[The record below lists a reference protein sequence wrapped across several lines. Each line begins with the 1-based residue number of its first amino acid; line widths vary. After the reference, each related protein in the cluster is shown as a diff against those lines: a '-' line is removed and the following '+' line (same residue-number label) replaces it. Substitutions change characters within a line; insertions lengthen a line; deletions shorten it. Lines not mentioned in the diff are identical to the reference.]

1 MREQTKVVRRFRY
14 RDILFFWKF
23 VSPLWRLGL
32 ASLLLTVLSTALGSV
47 LPLSVKVV
55 VDYIIMKKD
64 VTGIGA
70 FFSSHHLALLADPA
84 MHVIASLNLMVIT
97 ILIIGALIGFI
108 GVIEKLISQRF
119 QQEITFNAQTTLF
132 EHVLRFPLSIIKEK
146 QVGYLMSRVS
156 GDVGMLQFFFSR
168 ALPQLIT
175 NLFYCLFGFM
185 ILFALDRTTFL
196 VLLGILPLLFM
207 VNYFFASK
215 ARAVSYREME
225 RNAEVSRDMQEVFAG
240 AEVVKSYVAEK
251 SAAEKVSGRLRELF
265 STRLHSTLLSTVS
278 GSLTQTA
285 KLVVTLTIVVLGVHG
300 IERGAMTIGD
310 LTTALAYVVSLSG
323 KLTGIS
329 STVLSFQSVFASMG
343 RLMELFETVPEN
355 ELHNSS
361 SQVKPVDIKGSI
373 EFSGASFSYNADK
386 TVLDGISCIAHPGE
400 TIAIM
405 GESGAGKTTLVN
417 LLLKFHRPTSGTISI
432 DGYDLQQID
441 TSWWRKHVGIVSQDV
456 FLFNDTIEHNIK
468 YGCPEAGSDEVVRA
482 AKNAHVHDDIMMLP
496 QGYKTKVGERGWSF
510 SLGQRQRISIARAF
524 LKDPAILI
532 LDEPSSALDSETE
545 ALLWESLEQL
555 AKNRTTFIISHRISV
570 AGIAD
575 RVFRLDQGK
584 IRELDA
590 CVSGDR

>member
-1 MREQTKVVRRFRY
+1 MRGKGRAEQGFRY
-14 RDILFFWKF
+14 GDILFFWKF
-23 VSPLWRLGL
+23 VKPLWRLGL

-55 VDYIIMKKD
+55 VDCIIMKKG
-64 VTGIGA
+64 VTGIGV
-70 FFSSHHLALLADPA
+70 FFSSHHLAFLAGPA
-84 MHVIASLNLMVIT
+84 MHLAGSLNVMVIT
-97 ILIIGALIGFI
+97 ILIVGALIGLI

-168 ALPQLIT
+168 ALPQLMT
-175 NLFYCLFGFM
+175 NVFYCLFGFM
-185 ILFALDRTTFL
+185 ILFALDRTIFL
-196 VLLGILPLLFM
+196 VLLWILPALFV
-207 VNYFFASK
+207 VNYFFASR

-225 RNAEVSRDMQEVFAG
+225 RSAEVSRDMQEVISG
-240 AEVVKSYVAEK
+240 AEVVKSSVAEK

-265 STRLHSTLLSTVS
+265 SIRLYSTLLTTVS

-285 KLVVTLTIVVLGVHG
+285 KLVVTLIIVVLGVHG

-355 ELHNSS
+355 DVHADLSL
-361 SQVKPVDIKGSI
+361 VRPVEIKGTV
-373 EFSGASFSYNADK
+373 EFSGVSFSYNTDK

-417 LLLKFHRPTSGTISI
+417 LLLKFHRPSSGTISI
-432 DGYDLQQID
+432 DGYDLQLLD
-441 TSWWRKHVGIVSQDV
+441 TSWWRMHVGIVSQDV
-456 FLFNDTIEHNIK
+456 FLFNDTIENNIK
-468 YGCPEAGSDEVVRA
+468 YGSPEAGSDDVVRA
-482 AKNAHVHDDIMMLP
+482 AKLAHIHDDIMLLP
-496 QGYKTKVGERGWSF
+496 QRYETKVGERGGAF

-532 LDEPSSALDSETE
+532 LDEPSSALDSATE
-545 ALLWESLEQL
+545 ALLWESLGEL
-555 AKNRTTFIISHRISV
+555 AKNRTTFIISHRLSV

-575 RVFRLDQGK
+575 RVFRLDGRK
-584 IRELDA
+584 IRELDT
-590 CVSGDR
+590 